1 MGDTIWKLKDIS
13 QKNIFVRKFTLDDA
27 DKGQSEVLND
37 FVEFKEGTKAKDI
50 DKKAKGRCYWKHK
63 FTLWR

>member
-13 QKNIFVRKFTLDDA
+13 QKNIFVRKITLDDA

-37 FVEFKEGTKAKDI
+37 FIEFKEGTKAKDI
-50 DKKAKGRCYWKHK
+50 DKKS
-63 FTLWR
+63 